1 VLAHPECPAEVLE
14 VADFAGSTQAMNDY
28 VLTRKPKRVV
38 LITECSMA
46 DNVAADATGTEFL
59 RPCNLCPH
67 MKQINLEN
75 IYEALLHGRHEVI
88 VDAAIAE
95 RARLA
100 VQRMIDLPPPAVPA
114 RYDLVK
120 ARHHVDVELI

>member
-1 VLAHPECPAEVLE
+1 M
-14 VADFAGSTQAMNDY
+14 SDY
-28 VLTRKPKRVV
+28 VTQRKPKRVV

-46 DNVAADATGTEFL
+46 DNVAGDAPDTEFV

-67 MKQINLEN
+67 MKRITLEN
-75 IYEALLHGRHEVI
+75 IYEALLHERHEVL
-88 VDAAIAE
+88 VDAAVSE
-95 RARLA
+95 RARAAL
-100 VQRMIDLPPPAVPA
+100 QRMIDLPAPAIPA